1 MTEQEIE
8 KKHAAIF
15 EALRKEIARLNQV
28 LETNEFSSENPQH
41 VATHQ
46 LALRLIEFS
55 TGCHM
60 LAKAGL
66 AAANAAT
73 GRTCLEVGFKLKA
86 ICKSMSAADIYNK
99 QEDMD
104 RLAKLKPILSNQEM
118 RAYFSEEDLKSW
130 DNEILEI
137 ESELNK
143 TKTDASKNHASV
155 RAKKSRKRAS
165 HDKKTVYSWA
175 VDAGEEEVYR
185 FAYSIFSDFTH
196 SGPGSMKHICN
207 VSSKGQFFM
216 QTGPSDHM
224 VDQVIGSVS
233 HCLASAS
240 NAIEGLFAQVE
251 KNQCAK

>member
-28 LETNEFSSENPQH
+28 LETKEFSSENPQH
-41 VATHQ
+41 LAAHQ
-46 LALRLIEFS
+46 LALRLIELS
-55 TGCHM
+55 TGCQM
-60 LAKAGL
+60 LAEAGL

-86 ICKSMSAADIYNK
+86 ICKNIRVADLYNK

-104 RLAKLKPILSNQEM
+104 RLAKLKPILSNPKM
-118 RAYFSEEDLKSW
+118 RAYFSEGDLKSW
-130 DNEILEI
+130 DNEIVEI
-137 ESELNK
+137 ESELK
-143 TKTDASKNHASV
+143 KKIEATKNHAPA
-155 RAKKSRKRAS
+155 RAKKGRKKAS
-165 HDKKTVYSWA
+165 HEKKTVYSWA

-185 FAYSIFSDFTH
+185 FAYSILSDFIH
-196 SGPGSMKHICN
+196 SGPGSMKHICD

-224 VDQVIGSVS
+224 VDQVIGSVN

-251 KNQCAK
+251 KNQCSK